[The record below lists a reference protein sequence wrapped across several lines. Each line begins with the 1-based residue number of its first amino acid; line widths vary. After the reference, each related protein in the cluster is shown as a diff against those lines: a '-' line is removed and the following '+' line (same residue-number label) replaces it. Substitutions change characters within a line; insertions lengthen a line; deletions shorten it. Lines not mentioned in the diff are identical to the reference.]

1 MEVMDFMLNPKERA
15 QKYWMG
21 FLYKTMIECEKEFKW
36 LSFEVKG
43 KLLEGKGTLEL
54 NSRKYHLKL
63 LCSPFFPNRFERVT
77 VETKN
82 LIKCA
87 DTHFN
92 GDGSLCLYHPI
103 FDLKGK
109 PYLDLVEVIPWISEW
124 VYYYDKYLEYRV
136 WLGPEYPHN

>member
-1 MEVMDFMLNPKERA
+1 MEVMDFMLNPRERA

-43 KLLEGKGTLEL
+43 RLLEGKGTLDL
-54 NSRKYHLKL
+54 NSRKYHFKL
-63 LCSPFFPNRFERVT
+63 LCSPLFPNRFERVM

>member
-1 MEVMDFMLNPKERA
+1 MDFILNPKERA

-63 LCSPFFPNRFERVT
+63 LCSPFFPNRFERVM

>member
-1 MEVMDFMLNPKERA
+1 MDFILNPKERA

-63 LCSPFFPNRFERVT
+63 LCSPFFPNRFERVS

>member
-1 MEVMDFMLNPKERA
+1 MDFMLNPKERA

-109 PYLDLVEVIPWISEW
+109 PYLDLVEVIPWIPEW

>member
-1 MEVMDFMLNPKERA
+1 MDFILNPKERA

-92 GDGSLCLYHPI
+92 GDGSLCLYHPF

>member
-1 MEVMDFMLNPKERA
+1 MDFMLNTKERA
-15 QKYWMG
+15 QKYWIG
-21 FLYKTMIECEKEFKW
+21 FLYKTMIECENEFRW
-36 LSFEVKG
+36 LSFQVKG
-43 KLLEGKGTLEL
+43 KMLKGEGTLEL
-54 NSRKYHLKL
+54 NNRKYHLKL
-63 LCSPFFPNRFERVT
+63 QFSPFFPNRFERVM

-109 PYLDLVEVIPWISEW
+109 PYLDLLEVIPWISEW
-124 VYYYDKYLEYRV
+124 VYYYDKYLEYKV

>member
-1 MEVMDFMLNPKERA
+1 MDFMLKTKENA
-15 QKYWMG
+15 QRYWIG

-36 LSFEVKG
+36 LSFQVKG
-43 KLLEGKGTLEL
+43 RSLKGKGTLEL
-54 NSRKYHLKL
+54 NGRKYQFKL
-63 LCSPFFPNRFERVT
+63 LYSPFFSNRFDRVT

-103 FDLKGK
+103 LDLKGK
-109 PYLDLVEVIPWISEW
+109 SYFELVEVIPWISEW
-124 VYYYDKYLEYRV
+124 VYYYDKFLEYKT
-136 WLGPEYPHN
+136 WIGPEYPHNI

>member
-1 MEVMDFMLNPKERA
+1 MDFILNPKERA

>member
-15 QKYWMG
+15 KKYWMG

-54 NSRKYHLKL
+54 NNRKYHLKL
-63 LCSPFFPNRFERVT
+63 LCSPFFPNRFERVM

-87 DTHFN
+87 VTHFN
-92 GDGSLCLYHPI
+92 GDGSLCLYHPV
-103 FDLKGK
+103 FDLKGR

-124 VYYYDKYLEYRV
+124 IYYYDKYLEYKV

>member
-1 MEVMDFMLNPKERA
+1 MDLILNPKERA

>member
-1 MEVMDFMLNPKERA
+1 MDFILNPKERA

-63 LCSPFFPNRFERVT
+63 LCSPFFPNRFERVM

-109 PYLDLVEVIPWISEW
+109 PYLNLVEVIPWISEW

>member
-1 MEVMDFMLNPKERA
+1 MDFMLNPKERA

-54 NSRKYHLKL
+54 NHRKYHLKL
-63 LCSPFFPNRFERVT
+63 LCSPFFPNRFERVM

-92 GDGSLCLYHPI
+92 GDGSLCLYHPV
-103 FDLKGK
+103 FDLKGR

-124 VYYYDKYLEYRV
+124 IYYYDKYLEYKV

>member
-1 MEVMDFMLNPKERA
+1 MDFILNPKERA

-103 FDLKGK
+103 FDLKGQ
-109 PYLDLVEVIPWISEW
+109 PYLNLVEVIPWISEW

>member
-1 MEVMDFMLNPKERA
+1 MDFILNPKERA

-63 LCSPFFPNRFERVT
+63 LCSPFLPNRFERVT

-82 LIKCA
+82 LIKCGY
-87 DTHFN
+87 TF
-92 GDGSLCLYHPI
+92 
-103 FDLKGK
+103 
-109 PYLDLVEVIPWISEW
+109 
-124 VYYYDKYLEYRV
+124 
-136 WLGPEYPHN
+136 

>member
-21 FLYKTMIECEKEFKW
+21 FLYKTIIECEKEFKW

-43 KLLEGKGTLEL
+43 KLLEGKGTLDL

-63 LCSPFFPNRFERVT
+63 LCSPFFPNRLERVM

-109 PYLDLVEVIPWISEW
+109 PYLNLVEVIPWISEW

>member
-1 MEVMDFMLNPKERA
+1 MEVMDFILNPKERA

>member
-1 MEVMDFMLNPKERA
+1 MDFILNPKERA

-21 FLYKTMIECEKEFKW
+21 FLCKTIIECEKEFKW
-36 LSFEVKG
+36 LSFEIKG
-43 KLLEGKGTLEL
+43 RFLEGKGALDL
-54 NSRKYHLKL
+54 NSRKYHFKL
-63 LCSPFFPNRFERVT
+63 LYSPFFPNRLERVM

-124 VYYYDKYLEYRV
+124 VYYYDKYLDYRV

>member
-1 MEVMDFMLNPKERA
+1 
-15 QKYWMG
+15 MG

-63 LCSPFFPNRFERVT
+63 LCSPFFPNRFERVM

>member
-1 MEVMDFMLNPKERA
+1 MDFMLNPKERA